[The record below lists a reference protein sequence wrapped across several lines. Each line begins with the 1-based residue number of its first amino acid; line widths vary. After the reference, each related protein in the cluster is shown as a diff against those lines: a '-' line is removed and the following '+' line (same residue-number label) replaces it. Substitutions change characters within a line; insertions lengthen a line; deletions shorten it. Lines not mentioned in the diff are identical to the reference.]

1 MKRLHSLPELR
12 SSRPTLLMLAL
23 LAAYGTAAAQGSD
36 AEKYVLVEGSAG
48 VGLGLVSGDSAER
61 AQFGQYNGLRNAP
74 TAFGLL
80 GFDYLRRDLREG
92 TAISFTGTNLGLQTR
107 ELRFGWNKQGDWKV
121 FADYNE
127 QIHYDPYSVNTGS
140 SGLGTTD
147 PQVAVLP
154 GGAGSGDS
162 FDLKVKRTAFGLG
175 LWKSITPLLNFEV
188 KLNTEDRN
196 GARAY
201 GNGFTC
207 PSATAPGCPPGA
219 GNRTGSAILFL
230 PEPIDS
236 NTTLVDA
243 RVGYA
248 DGKLNLSAG
257 YYGSFYNNSN
267 SILRPNVPGSL
278 NNPLGTL
285 LPLSPGLQPIL
296 NNPLAL
302 PPDNQAQFIDVTGNY
317 LLAQSTSIKFKLGYS
332 WLTQD
337 QNFASSGLS
346 DAPDGSNDLGG
357 SVTTT
362 LALIGLTSRPTP
374 QLTLTADASYSNRDD
389 KTPIALYNVEGT
401 STYTNRTYP
410 LQTIRARLGAG
421 YQFNTDYRGTIDLGY
436 ESLDR
441 GTFTPTSAVAGVSAL
456 RQKTDE
462 TALRLEVRRRMI
474 DNVSGALTLSSAWR
488 NGSDWLKPNSGTGVT
503 EVSDPNTAFTPTAIF
518 PYSLANRQRD
528 KLKLTVNWQ
537 ATEAL
542 GLQFLAEGGQDEF
555 SSPTAYQEGLEKTK
569 LNLFSID
576 GDYVLS
582 EDWRLNGF
590 ISTGQQQL
598 HQTRPAGYILS
609 YKDTTTTFGLG
620 FTGQAMANLKV
631 GGNLAYI
638 NSKNAYPQGT
648 QPSTS
653 PANTTL
659 LAVAGGLPDVT
670 FRQTTLNLFGTY
682 DIDKRSAVRVNM
694 VYQYNKVEDWA
705 WNYGG
710 TPYAYSDGT
719 TLYQEPSQSV
729 GMIGVTYLYRF

>member
-1 MKRLHSLPELR
+1 MTRLHPLP
-12 SSRPTLLMLAL
+12 STRPTLLVLAL
-23 LAAYGTAAAQGSD
+23 FAAYGSVHAQGAD
-36 AEKYVLVEGSAG
+36 AEKYSLVEGSAS
-48 VGLGLVSGDSAER
+48 VGLGLISGDSAER

-74 TAFGLL
+74 TAVGLL

-92 TAISFTGTNLGLQTR
+92 TAIHFSGTNLGLQTR
-107 ELRFGWNKQGDWKV
+107 ELRLGWNKQGDWKV

-127 QIHYDPYSVNTGS
+127 QIHYDPYSVNSGS
-140 SGLGTTD
+140 IGLGGTN
-147 PQVAVLP
+147 PQVVVLP
-154 GGAGSGDS
+154 GGVGTGDN

-175 LWKSITPLLNFEV
+175 LWKAITPAINFEV
-188 KLNTEDRN
+188 KLNSEDRN

-207 PSATAPGCPPGA
+207 PSTTAPGCPPGA
-219 GNRTGSAILFL
+219 GNQTGSAILFL

-243 RVGYA
+243 RVSYA
-248 DGKLNLSAG
+248 TAKLNLSAG
-257 YYGSFYNNSN
+257 YYGSFYKNTNSV
-267 SILRPNVPGSL
+267 LQPNVPGSL

-302 PPDNQAQFIDVTGNY
+302 PPDNQAQFVDVTGNY
-317 LLAQSTSIKFKLGYS
+317 LLAAATNLKFKLGYS

-346 DAPDGSNDLGG
+346 DAPVGSNDLGAR
-357 SVTTT
+357 VNTT
-362 LALIGLTSRPTP
+362 LALIGLTSRPIP
-374 QLTLTADASYSNRDD
+374 KLTLTADFNYQDRVDD
-389 KTPIALYNVEGT
+389 TPIALYNVEG
-401 STYTNRTYP
+401 SNSYTNRSYS
-410 LQTIRARLGAG
+410 LETIRARLGAG
-421 YQFNTDYRGTIDLGY
+421 YQFNSDYRGTLDIGY

-462 TALRLEVRRRMI
+462 TGVRLEVRRRLI
-474 DNVSGALTLSSAWR
+474 DDVGGAITVSTAQR

-503 EVSDPNTAFTPTAIF
+503 PVTDPDTAFTPTAIF
-518 PYSLANRQRD
+518 PYSLADRQRD
-528 KLKLTVNWQ
+528 KIKLTINWQ
-537 ATEAL
+537 ASEAL
-542 GLQFLAEGGQDEF
+542 SLQFLAEGGQDKF
-555 SSPTAYQEGLEKTK
+555 DSPTAYQEGVEKTK

-609 YKDTTTTFGLG
+609 YKDTTTTFGVG
-620 FTGQAMANLKV
+620 FNGQAMPKLQV
-631 GGNLAYI
+631 GGNLAYM
-638 NSKNAYPQGT
+638 NAKNAYSQGLQAT
-648 QPSTS
+648 AST
-653 PANTTL
+653 ANQTL
-659 LAVAGGLPDVT
+659 LQVAGGLPDVT

-682 DIDKRSAVRVNM
+682 DIDKRSAVRVNL
-694 VYQYNKVEDWA
+694 VYQYNEVKDWA
-705 WNYGG
+705 WGYGN

-719 TLYQEPSQSV
+719 TLYQEPTQSV
-729 GMIGVTYLYRF
+729 GMIGVVYIYRF